1 MQTFVPKYYFDFK
14 CIADQCKHNCCIGW
28 EIDIDDDTYE
38 KYRAVSGEMGERLA
52 RHIEAEGEAHFI
64 LGNDER
70 CPFLNEKNLCDII
83 TELSEASLCQV
94 CRDHPR
100 FRNYFDEHIEMGLG
114 ITCEEAARIVLSA
127 ELPDAVTLVSLD
139 GSYSN
144 VPMFPERFT
153 VFDVLLDSEMT
164 LPEKLRVALHICDGK
179 FQNKTVSEWIT
190 IYSELELL
198 DEAWKSELELLKDE
212 ISDDGNTP
220 LLDYAKSILLH
231 SDLSA
236 LLTRLFAYFLYRHL
250 AAAID
255 SGDDEGS
262 LGARAAF
269 CVLSVLMVASVFKAH
284 LEAKGELT
292 DEQIV
297 DIARMYSSEIEY
309 SDENLDK
316 LIDIFK

>member
-1 MQTFVPKYYFDFK
+1 MKTFVPSYYKKFY
-14 CIADQCKHNCCIGW
+14 CIAGDCRHSCCIGW
-28 EIDIDDDTYE
+28 EIDVDEETLAYYD
-38 KYRAVSGEMGERLA
+38 AVGGELGERM
-52 RHIEAEGEAHFI
+52 RRCIERGETPHFC
-64 LGNDER
+64 LGEQER

-83 TELSEASLCQV
+83 AELSEASLCQV

-114 ITCEEAARIVLSA
+114 ITCEEAARIVLSS

-139 GSYSN
+139 GNDSN

-164 LPEKLRVALHICDGK
+164 LPEKLRVALHICDGEFK
-179 FQNKTVSEWIT
+179 NKSLSEWLD

-198 DEAWKSELELLKDE
+198 DEAWKTELELLKDE
-212 ISDDGNTP
+212 ISGNTDIP
-220 LLDYAKSILLH
+220 LIDYAKSILLH
-231 SDLSA
+231 CDLSV
-236 LLTRLFAYFLYRHL
+236 LLTRLLAYFLYRHL
-250 AAAID
+250 ADGI
-255 SGDDEGS
+255 EGA

-269 CVLSVLMVASVFKAH
+269 CVLSLLMIASIFKAH
-284 LEAKGELT
+284 LEAHGELT

>member
-14 CIADQCKHNCCIGW
+14 CIADKCKHNCCIGW
-28 EIDIDDDTYE
+28 EIDIDSDTYQ

-52 RHIEAEGEAHFI
+52 RNIEAEGEARFK

-114 ITCEEAARIVLSA
+114 ITCEEAARIVLSS
-127 ELPDAVTLVSLD
+127 ELSDAVTLVSLD
-139 GSYSN
+139 GSDSN

-164 LPEKLRVALHICDGK
+164 LPEKLRVSLHICDGEFK
-179 FQNKTVSEWIT
+179 NKSVSEWLD

-198 DEAWKSELELLKDE
+198 DEAWKTELELLKDE
-212 ISDDGNTP
+212 IAGNTDIP

-231 SDLSA
+231 SDLSV

-250 AAAID
+250 AVGMEG
-255 SGDDEGS
+255 GDDEGT

-269 CVLSVLMVASVFKAH
+269 CVLSVLMIASIFKAH
-284 LEAKGELT
+284 LEAHGELT

-316 LIDIFK
+316 LIDICR

>member
-14 CIADQCKHNCCIGW
+14 CIADKCKHNCCIGW

-38 KYRAVSGEMGERLA
+38 KYRAVSGAMGERLA
-52 RHIEAEGEAHFI
+52 RNIEAEGEPHFK

-114 ITCEEAARIVLSA
+114 ITCEEAARIVLSS

-139 GSYSN
+139 GSDSN
-144 VPMFPERFT
+144 VPMFSERFT

-164 LPEKLRVALHICDGK
+164 LPEKLRVALHICDGE

-220 LLDYAKSILLH
+220 LIDYAKSILLH

-250 AAAID
+250 AAGID
-255 SGDDEGS
+255 GGDGEGT
-262 LGARAAF
+262 LGPRIAF
-269 CVLSVLMVASVFKAH
+269 CVLSILMIASVFKAH
-284 LEAKGELT
+284 LEAEGELT

-309 SDENLDK
+309 SDENLGK

>member
-52 RHIEAEGEAHFI
+52 RHIEAEGEPHFK

-114 ITCEEAARIVLSA
+114 ITCEEAARIVLSSK
-127 ELPDAVTLVSLD
+127 LPDAVTLVSLD
-139 GSYSN
+139 GSDSN

-164 LPEKLRVALHICDGK
+164 LPEKLRVALHICDGE

-220 LLDYAKSILLH
+220 LIDYAKTILLH

-250 AAAID
+250 AAGID
-255 SGDDEGS
+255 GGEGEGT
-262 LGARAAF
+262 LGPHAAF
-269 CVLSVLMVASVFKAH
+269 CVLSILMIASVFKAH
-284 LEAKGELT
+284 LEAEGELT

-316 LIDIFK
+316 LIDICR